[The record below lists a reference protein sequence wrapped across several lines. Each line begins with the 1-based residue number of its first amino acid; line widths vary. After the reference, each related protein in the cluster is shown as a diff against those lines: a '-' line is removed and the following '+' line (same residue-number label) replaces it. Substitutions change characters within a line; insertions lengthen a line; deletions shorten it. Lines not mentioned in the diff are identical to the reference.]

1 MSHFA
6 FALGTSIPV
15 SALIDLF
22 ILFFWMALVVAICYI
37 VLILHRAYMT
47 MKDVRGIIADN
58 RRNINL
64 ILDEVPQITKNVAEV
79 TTEVS
84 HVTQVFR
91 PTVDNIAGSSESI
104 THTFKENNVINE
116 TLVSA
121 YKTVNNVSKLVD
133 SLKRKQA
140 APQATPSATPSAAPQ
155 SAANSSSEHSQ
166 GE

>member
-1 MSHFA
+1 MTHLYSVI
-6 FALGTSIPV
+6 GTSIPV

-22 ILFFWMALVVAICYI
+22 IMFFWMALVLVACYL

-47 MKDVRGIIADN
+47 MKDVRGILADN
-58 RRNINL
+58 RKNINL
-64 ILDEVPQITKNVAEV
+64 ILDEVPLITKNVAEV

-84 HVTQVFR
+84 HATQVFR
-91 PTVDNIAGSSESI
+91 PTVDNIAGSSEHI

-121 YKTVNNVSKLVD
+121 YKTVNNVHKLVD
-133 SLKRKQA
+133 SFNKKKQ
-140 APQATPSATPSAAPQ
+140 PQHQEASVNDAETPK
-155 SAANSSSEHSQ
+155 

>member
-58 RRNINL
+58 RRNINM

-84 HVTQVFR
+84 HATQVFR

-133 SLKRKQA
+133 SLKRKQP
-140 APQATPSATPSAAPQ
+140 APPAAPQ
-155 SAANSSSEHSQ
+155 SAATSSSEHPQ

>member
-1 MSHFA
+1 MMSHFA

-84 HVTQVFR
+84 HATQVFR

-140 APQATPSATPSAAPQ
+140 APQAATQAAPQ
-155 SAANSSSEHSQ
+155 TTATSSSEHPQ